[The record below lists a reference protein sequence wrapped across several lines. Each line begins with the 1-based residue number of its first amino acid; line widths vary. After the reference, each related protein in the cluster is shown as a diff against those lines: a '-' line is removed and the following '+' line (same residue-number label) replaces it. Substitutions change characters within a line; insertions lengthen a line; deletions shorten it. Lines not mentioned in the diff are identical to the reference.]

1 MNNVMMKDVTKY
13 ILEYPSHPIL
23 DNNDAMIELVE
34 WENGEGVDITI
45 TDEHHTQFISL
56 GFNDCDALRK
66 ILEYFLQG

>member
-1 MNNVMMKDVTKY
+1 
-13 ILEYPSHPIL
+13 
-23 DNNDAMIELVE
+23 MIELVE